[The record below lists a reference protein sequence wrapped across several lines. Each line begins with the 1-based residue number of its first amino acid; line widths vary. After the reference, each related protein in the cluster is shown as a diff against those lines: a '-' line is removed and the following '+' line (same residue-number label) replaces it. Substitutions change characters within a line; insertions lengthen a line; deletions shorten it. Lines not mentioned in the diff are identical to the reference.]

1 MQCGKIVISGE
12 TGVGQVLVWKIFVL
26 WFLCL
31 LALQSS
37 AWAQRHGRHAGYRPG
52 HFGARQPSFQGRAPG
67 FHGNHPGY
75 GRPGLVY
82 RFPSHRPYRFSPS
95 YGAFRHYRP
104 YPQYH
109 RRYFYVGPRVYPFVP
124 FRYGIP
130 PYPYHSGFA
139 DPYWPGIGYS
149 SRYLLGEERARVTGP
164 ERETER
170 GPTERM
176 WLLALNDGSIRAATD
191 YWLDDGTLRYLTR
204 DGKSA
209 SVRSPSWISLS
220 HYNSTA
226 SVASTSVFQNRW
238 RSKVSIADDAE
249 QDADEGLTCT
259 RSFVNVRLV
268 LSIAHACR

>member
-104 YPQYH
+104 YPQYP

-149 SRYLLGEERARVTGP
+149 SLPSWRRAGPGDWTRTRNRERPHRAHVAAGFKRRLDSG
-164 ERETER
+164 
-170 GPTERM
+170 GYG
-176 WLLALNDGSIRAATD
+176 LLAGRWHAPLPDSRWQIGFR
-191 YWLDDGTLRYLTR
+191 
-204 DGKSA
+204 
-209 SVRSPSWISLS
+209 SLS
-220 HYNSTA
+220 ELDLSYTL
-226 SVASTSVFQNRW
+226 QLNRE
-238 RSKVSIADDAE
+238 RRLDFRLPKPPAE
-249 QDADEGLTCT
+249 
-259 RSFVNVRLV
+259 
-268 LSIAHACR
+268 